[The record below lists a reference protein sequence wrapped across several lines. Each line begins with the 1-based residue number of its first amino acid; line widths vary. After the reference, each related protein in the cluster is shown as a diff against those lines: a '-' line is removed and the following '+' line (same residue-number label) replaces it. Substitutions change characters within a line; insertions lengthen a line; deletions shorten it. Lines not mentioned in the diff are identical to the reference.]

1 MQYKIESLATF
12 DREVKRLS
20 KRYPSMAADI
30 KALKAEILNNPS
42 LGVNLGNNVRKIR
55 MRIAS
60 KGRGK
65 SGGARVITITVVAA
79 VDETEINLLYIYDKA
94 ERSNITDAEI
104 KALLKECGV
113 L

>member
-60 KGRGK
+60 KGKGK

-79 VDETEINLLYIYDKA
+79 VDETEINLLYIY
-94 ERSNITDAEI
+94 E
-104 KALLKECGV
+104 ECGF

>member
-60 KGRGK
+60 KGKGK
-65 SGGARVITITVVAA
+65 SGGARVITYTVILAQVEAEIKLIT
-79 VDETEINLLYIYDKA
+79 IYDKS
-94 ERSNITDAEI
+94 ERENISDAE
-104 KALLKECGV
+104 LLDILRRNGIE
-113 L
+113 

>member
-1 MQYKIESLATF
+1 MGIKIEPLPTF
-12 DREVKRLS
+12 VREVKRLS

-30 KALKAEILNNPS
+30 KALKAEIMANPS
-42 LGVNLGNNVRKIR
+42 LGVSLGNNVRKIR

-65 SGGARVITITVVAA
+65 SGGSRVITVTVVAA
-79 VDETEINLLYIYDKA
+79 IDETEINLLYIYDKA
-94 ERSNITDAEI
+94 ERSNITDTEI
-104 KALLKECGV
+104 NALLKECGF

>member
-79 VDETEINLLYIYDKA
+79 VDETEINLLY
-94 ERSNITDAEI
+94 SNITDAEI
-104 KALLKECGV
+104 KALLKECGF

>member
-30 KALKAEILNNPS
+30 KAEILNNPS

-55 MRIAS
+55 MRS
-60 KGRGK
+60 
-65 SGGARVITITVVAA
+65 
-79 VDETEINLLYIYDKA
+79 LQKA
-94 ERSNITDAEI
+94 EARAE
-104 KALLKECGV
+104 AQGLLR
-113 L
+113 LRL

>member
-60 KGRGK
+60 KGKGK

-79 VDETEINLLYIYDKA
+79 VDETEINLLYIA
-94 ERSNITDAEI
+94 ERSNITDVEI
-104 KALLKECGV
+104 KALLKECGF

>member
-79 VDETEINLLYIYDKA
+79 VDETEINLLYIYDKV

-104 KALLKECGV
+104 KALLKECGF

>member
-20 KRYPSMAADI
+20 KRYPSMVADI
-30 KALKAEILNNPS
+30 KALKTEILNNPS

-65 SGGARVITITVVAA
+65 SGGARVITITVK
-79 VDETEINLLYIYDKA
+79 L
-94 ERSNITDAEI
+94 
-104 KALLKECGV
+104 C
-113 L
+113 